1 MSRAPR
7 AFVLVFVAVLT
18 IGMVVSAPQP
28 RAAAQVPPGTII
40 SAYPRDFR
48 SLDPAHIPG
57 SPDYQIA
64 MNVFSGL
71 VRYKADN
78 LDVEP
83 DLAERWEVS
92 SDGRTYTFYLRRGVQ
107 FHRTYGEMT
116 ARDVKFSFDRVLD
129 PETKS
134 RYRETMAIIQSVAVV
149 DDYTVRIRLA
159 APSASFLRGAL
170 AFRPG
175 YIVSERAVRQLGERF
190 QFNPIGTGPFQFV
203 SYTPRQQLVL
213 EAHPRYFRGA
223 PAVRRIVW
231 QVVPDENVAALALQ
245 RGQINH
251 MIVRDPQV
259 YKALQRDPNL
269 AFTATPSAGWWEF
282 TMNTRHKPLD
292 DARVRR
298 ALAHSVDKDTFAR
311 TLLEGMGSPAHS
323 VIPPGMIGHTEDITK
338 YAFDPARAKQL
349 LTEAGH
355 PNGFRINLVY
365 EPAEFAELIAT
376 ALQQWFKDI
385 GVTLELVKL
394 EAGAWTARRQRG
406 DYDLTISGT
415 TRFDPDQIL
424 TEQFHSASFPPGGNQ
439 AYYGAVDQLIEQQRR
454 ARTDRER
461 ARILVQIQKKIA
473 EDAPFVPIFN
483 PTYITAYPKNQTGH
497 APNTAHWMTRFEFV
511 RFQGN

>member
-1 MSRAPR
+1 
-7 AFVLVFVAVLT
+7 
-18 IGMVVSAPQP
+18 
-28 RAAAQVPPGTII
+28 
-40 SAYPRDFR
+40 
-48 SLDPAHIPG
+48 
-57 SPDYQIA
+57 
-64 MNVFSGL
+64 
-71 VRYKADN
+71 
-78 LDVEP
+78 
-83 DLAERWEVS
+83 
-92 SDGRTYTFYLRRGVQ
+92 
-107 FHRTYGEMT
+107 MT

-159 APSASFLRGAL
+159 APSASFVRGAL

-282 TMNTRHKPLD
+282 TMNTRRKPLD